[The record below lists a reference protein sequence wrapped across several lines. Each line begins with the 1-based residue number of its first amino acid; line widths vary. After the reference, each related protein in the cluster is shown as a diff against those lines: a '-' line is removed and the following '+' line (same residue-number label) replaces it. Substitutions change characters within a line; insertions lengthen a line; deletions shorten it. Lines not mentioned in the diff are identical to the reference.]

1 MLLDLLNNY
10 CAMARK
16 FELDDLNIFDVPK
29 HRDALIKVL
38 KCMEESPLGEDDG
51 QAPGF
56 ELKFKRT
63 TFLP

>member
-1 MLLDLLNNY
+1 
-10 CAMARK
+10 MARK